1 MFRYRPPVFALACL
15 AAWLLLMLLLPLAF
29 GWWEPG
35 VKSTRYGQWV
45 ALGASVLLGA
55 LLLVQMPRA
64 LRWKPRR
71 KARPSP
77 ELQAERQRIAQ
88 TLHDSVGAQ
97 LVQAM
102 ALLDAAQPMQRHAL
116 QGLEQCLLEL
126 RVVVD
131 SMDSSDESL
140 NERLARVRHRIQPV
154 LERRGIAMDWNV
166 HQTGSGA
173 QLDGA
178 AAHHLALVVQEALS
192 NMLQHARAT
201 RVAVSWAPVPS
212 GRAWLL
218 LVSDDGC
225 GLVGSTGDT
234 ARARGKGLAN
244 MRQRAAQAGGRLQVT
259 QSAQGGVCIGV
270 EMPSAA
276 LPVAA
281 PAPQSVAPAH
291 RPSSH

>member
-15 AAWLLLMLLLPLAF
+15 AAWLLELLLLPVAF
-29 GWWEPG
+29 GWWG
-35 VKSTRYGQWV
+35 AGSTRYGQWA
-45 ALGASVLLGA
+45 ALGAGVLLGA

-64 LRWKPRR
+64 LRWQPRR

-77 ELQAERQRIAQ
+77 ELQAERQRIARA
-88 TLHDSVGAQ
+88 LHDSVGAQ

-102 ALLDAAQPMQRHAL
+102 ALLDAAQPAQQHAL
-116 QGLEQCLLEL
+116 HSLEQCLLEL

-140 NERLARVRHRIQPV
+140 NERLARLRYRIQPV

-166 HQTGSGA
+166 QQSGRGA
-173 QLDGA
+173 LLDGA

-225 GLVGSTGDT
+225 GLAGSAGVVT
-234 ARARGKGLAN
+234 RARSKGMAG

-276 LPVAA
+276 LPVATY
-281 PAPQSVAPAH
+281 PPQSAAPAH
-291 RPSSH
+291 RPGGH

>member
-15 AAWLLLMLLLPLAF
+15 AAWLLELLLLPVAF
-29 GWWEPG
+29 GWWG
-35 VKSTRYGQWV
+35 AGGTRYGQWA

-64 LRWKPRR
+64 LRWQPRR

-88 TLHDSVGAQ
+88 TLHDSVGSQ

-102 ALLDAAQPMQRHAL
+102 ALLDAAQPAQRHAL

-140 NERLARVRHRIQPV
+140 NDRLARLRHRIQPV
-154 LERRGIAMDWNV
+154 LERRSIAMDWNV
-166 HQTGSGA
+166 QQSGSGA

-178 AAHHLALVVQEALS
+178 AAHHLALLVQEALS

-225 GLVGSTGDT
+225 GLAGSTGDA
-234 ARARGKGLAN
+234 ARARGKGMAN

-276 LPVAA
+276 LPMAT
-281 PAPQSVAPAH
+281 PAPQSAAPAH

>member
-15 AAWLLLMLLLPLAF
+15 AAWLLELLLLPVAF
-29 GWWEPG
+29 GWWG
-35 VKSTRYGQWV
+35 AGGTRYGQWA
-45 ALGASVLLGA
+45 ALGAGLLLGA

-64 LRWKPRR
+64 LRWQPRR

-77 ELQAERQRIAQ
+77 EWQAERQRIAQ
-88 TLHDSVGAQ
+88 TLHDSVGSQ

-102 ALLDAAQPMQRHAL
+102 ALLDAAQPAQRHAL

-140 NERLARVRHRIQPV
+140 NERLARLRHRIQPV

-166 HQTGSGA
+166 EQSGSGA

-178 AAHHLALVVQEALS
+178 AAHHLALLVQEALS

-225 GLVGSTGDT
+225 GLAGSIGDV

-270 EMPSAA
+270 EMPSAV
-276 LPVAA
+276 LPVATPVLQ
-281 PAPQSVAPAH
+281 PAVPAH

>member
-15 AAWLLLMLLLPLAF
+15 AAWLLELVLLPVAF
-29 GWWEPG
+29 GWWG
-35 VKSTRYGQWV
+35 AGITRYGQWA
-45 ALGASVLLGA
+45 ALGASVLLGV
-55 LLLVQMPRA
+55 LLLVQMPRV
-64 LRWKPRR
+64 LRWRPRR

-88 TLHDSVGAQ
+88 TLHDSVGSQ

-102 ALLDAAQPMQRHAL
+102 AMLDAAQPAQQHAL
-116 QGLEQCLLEL
+116 HSLEHCLLEL

-140 NERLARVRHRIQPV
+140 NERLARLRHRIQPV
-154 LERRGIAMDWNV
+154 LERRSIGMDWNV
-166 HQTGSGA
+166 VQSGSGA

-178 AAHHLALVVQEALS
+178 AAHHLALLVQEALS
-192 NMLQHARAT
+192 NILQHARAT

-225 GLVGSTGDT
+225 GLAGSADGAT
-234 ARARGKGLAN
+234 RARGKGMAG

-276 LPVAA
+276 LPVAT
-281 PAPQSVAPAH
+281 PAPQSPAPAH

>member
-1 MFRYRPPVFALACL
+1 MFRYRPPVFALACV
-15 AAWLLLMLLLPLAF
+15 AAWVLLFILLPLAF
-29 GWWEPG
+29 GWWG
-35 VKSTRYGQWV
+35 AGAGSVRYAQWI
-45 ALGASVLLGA
+45 ALGSSALLGA
-55 LLLVQMPRA
+55 LLLVQLPRA
-64 LRWKPRR
+64 LRWRPRR

-88 TLHDSVGAQ
+88 TLHDSVGSQ

-102 ALLDAAQPMQRHAL
+102 ALLDAAHPAQRHAL

-140 NERLARVRHRIQPV
+140 NERLARLRHRIQPV

-166 HQTGSGA
+166 HESGSGA

-225 GLVGSTGDT
+225 GLGASAGTDT
-234 ARARGKGLAN
+234 RVRSKGMAS

-259 QSAQGGVCIGV
+259 QSAQGGVCIGL

-276 LPVAA
+276 LPVATPAVRSAA
-281 PAPQSVAPAH
+281 PAAPPQP
-291 RPSSH
+291 

>member
-15 AAWLLLMLLLPLAF
+15 AAWLLELLLLPVAF
-29 GWWEPG
+29 GWWG
-35 VKSTRYGQWV
+35 AGGTRYGQGA

-64 LRWKPRR
+64 LRWQPRR

-88 TLHDSVGAQ
+88 TLHDSVGSQ

-102 ALLDAAQPMQRHAL
+102 ALLDAAQPAQRHAL

-140 NERLARVRHRIQPV
+140 NDRLARLRHRIQPV
-154 LERRGIAMDWNV
+154 LERRSIAMDWNV
-166 HQTGSGA
+166 QQSGSGA

-178 AAHHLALVVQEALS
+178 AAHHLALLVQEALS

-225 GLVGSTGDT
+225 GLAGTPGDA

-270 EMPSAA
+270 EMPSAV
-276 LPVAA
+276 LPVATPVLQ
-281 PAPQSVAPAH
+281 PAVPAH
-291 RPSSH
+291 RPSSP